1 MKYTSAVACTL
12 TLQGM
17 VERRPTRMLVD
28 TGSSVT
34 LLHERVWNDIAGG
47 KKLNASQCPV
57 MAVNGESLSLCG
69 QTKVDLKVGRHVRNH
84 TVLVVQGMT
93 QECLLGTD
101 FLEQY
106 QCVIDVRGRT
116 MVMEGEKIPLDR
128 MSGRCMATCHVFVQE
143 TTVIPP
149 YHEVRLQVQL
159 EDENTNEDYV
169 GLIQPKTEMSTHHGL
184 LFACSVSPVH
194 NGKAV
199 VQLVN
204 PSSVPATL
212 HSQEKVGQVSPL
224 EELDGVN
231 MVEPA
236 LDANPPSRSPKV
248 VGKAVEE
255 LMGDVSGLS
264 REEHAKLKRILHQF
278 ADVISIGDGD
288 LGHTNVLR
296 HKIDTGDALPVHQP
310 ARRLPFNQRDMFQKM
325 LQGMLRQG
333 IVEPSG
339 GAWASPIV
347 LVKKKDGFFRFCVDF
362 RRLNSVTKKDVH
374 PLPRIDDA
382 LDTLAGS
389 KWFSTLDLAS
399 GYWQVE
405 MDPADR
411 EKTAFITPFG
421 LHQFRV
427 MPFGLTNAPST
438 SSV

>member
-1 MKYTSAVACTL
+1 
-12 TLQGM
+12 
-17 VERRPTRMLVD
+17 
-28 TGSSVT
+28 
-34 LLHERVWNDIAGG
+34 
-47 KKLNASQCPV
+47 
-57 MAVNGESLSLCG
+57 
-69 QTKVDLKVGRHVRNH
+69 
-84 TVLVVQGMT
+84 
-93 QECLLGTD
+93 
-101 FLEQY
+101 
-106 QCVIDVRGRT
+106 
-116 MVMEGEKIPLDR
+116 
-128 MSGRCMATCHVFVQE
+128 MS
-143 TTVIPP
+143 
-149 YHEVRLQVQL
+149 
-159 EDENTNEDYV
+159 
-169 GLIQPKTEMSTHHGL
+169 
-184 LFACSVSPVH
+184 
-194 NGKAV
+194 
-199 VQLVN
+199 

-212 HSQEKVGQVSPL
+212 HCQEKVGQVSPL
-224 EELDGVN
+224 EVLDGVN

-236 LDANPPSRSPKV
+236 LDANPPSRSPKD

-255 LMGDVSGLS
+255 LMGDISGLS

-310 ARRLPFNQRDMFQKM
+310 ARRLPFNQRDMVQKM

-347 LVKKKDGFFRFCVDF
+347 LVKNKDGSFRFCVDF

-389 KWFSTLDLAS
+389 RWFSTLDLAS
-399 GYWQVE
+399 CYWQVE

-421 LHQFRV
+421 LHQF
-427 MPFGLTNAPST
+427 
-438 SSV
+438 